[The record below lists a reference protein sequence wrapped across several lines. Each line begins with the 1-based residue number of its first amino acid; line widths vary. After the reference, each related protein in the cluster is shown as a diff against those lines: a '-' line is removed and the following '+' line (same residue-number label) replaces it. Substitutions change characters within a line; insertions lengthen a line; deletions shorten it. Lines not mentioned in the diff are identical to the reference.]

1 MINKKAGL
9 KFKMKALRQT
19 LSWLIPVAIGLIIAL
34 LVKQF
39 AFQLVKVDGPSMQP
53 NLQNNERVVAVKTSK
68 IHRGSVIVFDANGV
82 DPQVSQTTDYVKRV
96 IALPG
101 DTVEAKNG
109 YIYVNGKKTIQSYI
123 SKYQRTTGTG
133 NWTLASISEENNWMK
148 NMGATKVPKG
158 MYFVLGD
165 HRSVSNDSRYWG
177 FVPEDH
183 VVGKPIVVWLSLDKD
198 RNWFDGKIRWNRIF
212 KWVDGIK

>member
-1 MINKKAGL
+1 
-9 KFKMKALRQT
+9 MKALRQT

-68 IHRGSVIVFDANGV
+68 IHRGSVIVFDANRV

-109 YIYVNGKKTIQSYI
+109 YIYVNGKKTNQSYI

-158 MYFVLGD
+158 MYFVLGTTV
-165 HRSVSNDSRYWG
+165 RSLTTVVTGALCRRIRLSGSSRWAFGPRAPSSISTTLTSSGSITLWG
-177 FVPEDH
+177 
-183 VVGKPIVVWLSLDKD
+183 IS
-198 RNWFDGKIRWNRIF
+198 
-212 KWVDGIK
+212 